1 MSKAFEGIVF
11 ERGYYTLFIAGLVLM
26 GSSLVV
32 KPLINL
38 LILPINLV
46 TFGVFK
52 WVSSVVAIYIVTLVV
67 PGFEIVKMAFGGYA
81 GTWVDIPAFE
91 FTGILAILT
100 FSFVLSIFTSI
111 MNWLV
116 K

>member
-1 MSKAFEGIVF
+1 
-11 ERGYYTLFIAGLVLM
+11 M
-26 GSSLVV
+26 GSSIVV

-52 WVSSVVAIYIVTLVV
+52 WVSSVVAVYVVTLVV
-67 PGFEIVKMAFGGYA
+67 PGFEVTKLAFNGYS
-81 GTWVDIPAFE
+81 GTWIDIPSFN
-91 FTGILAILT
+91 FTGILAIVV
-100 FSFVLSIFTSI
+100 FSFFLSILASV